1 MLLLIRFLPFLCCLS
16 FLYDTK
22 PGSASPLSPFSNQWN
37 DPKYLK
43 CNTASN
49 AGYMN
54 AQEKEVVYI
63 LNLVRSDPKLFAS
76 TVLKKYP
83 ERSGQASLR
92 KTSEYKSLMN
102 ALQKMEPLP
111 MVYPDQSCYTSAQCH
126 AYSSGKRGYVGHDRN
141 KNCKSKKMF
150 DGECCD
156 YGHNTPL
163 DVVAALLIDQH
174 VPGLMHRKICLG
186 LYNKVGVS
194 IEPHKTYRY
203 NAVLDFL
210 Y

>member
-1 MLLLIRFLPFLCCLS
+1 M
-16 FLYDTK
+16 D
-22 PGSASPLSPFSNQWN
+22 AE
-37 DPKYLK
+37 
-43 CNTASN
+43 
-49 AGYMN
+49 
-54 AQEKEVVYI
+54 EKEVVYI

-83 ERSGQASLR
+83 DRSGQSSLR
-92 KTSEYKSLMN
+92 KTSEYKSLLNM
-102 ALQKMEPLP
+102 LQKMEPLP

-126 AYSSGKRGYVGHDRN
+126 AISSGKRGYVGHDRN
-141 KNCKSKKMF
+141 QSCKSKKVF

-156 YGHNTPL
+156 YGHNNAL
-163 DVVAALLIDQH
+163 DVVTALLIDQH
-174 VPGLMHRKICLG
+174 IPTLMHRKICLG
-186 LYNKVGVS
+186 VYNKVGVS